1 MQNSATENPSTIIT
15 AADTA
20 EPQSTKNNPTFKKRI
35 RTTNYI
41 VGIHFSTTAKENVS
55 DKVLRLIKGDI
66 TKSIKSN
73 SQ

>member
-1 MQNSATENPSTIIT
+1 MQNTATENPNTTTVDTT
-15 AADTA
+15 A
-20 EPQSTKNNPTFKKRI
+20 PQSINSNQTFKKRI

-66 TKSIKSN
+66 AKSGKSN
-73 SQ
+73 FQ

>member
-1 MQNSATENPSTIIT
+1 MQNSATENPSTT
-15 AADTA
+15 SADTTA
-20 EPQSTKNNPTFKKRI
+20 SQSINNNPTFKKRI

-55 DKVLRLIKGDI
+55 DKVLRLIKSDI
-66 TKSIKSN
+66 AKSHKSN